1 MNDWLEKLK
10 VGDKVFVNSGSS
22 STLTTVQRITPTGRV
37 VVNNTQFINGV
48 NRSNMWNI
56 MTLEETTEEKIQ
68 RYNRRVFIHKVYVA
82 LLKISK
88 TMNYEQAKQVN
99 EILNLGVKEND

>member
-22 STLTTVQRITPTGRV
+22 RTLTTVQRITPTGRI
-37 VVNNTQFINGV
+37 VVNNTQFIGGV

-56 MTLEETTEEKIQ
+56 MTLEETTERLVKHRYSQ
-68 RYNRRVFIHKVYVA
+68 RNGRYAQY
-82 LLKISK
+82 
-88 TMNYEQAKQVN
+88 
-99 EILNLGVKEND
+99 

>member
-10 VGDKVFVNSGSS
+10 AGDKVFVNSRSGT
-22 STLTTVQRITPTGRV
+22 TLETVQRITPTGRIV
-37 VVNNTQFINGV
+37 VCNTQFVGGLA
-48 NRSNMWNI
+48 RSNMWNI
-56 MTLEETTEEKIQ
+56 MTLEEATEEKIQ
-68 RYNRRVFIHKVYVA
+68 QYNKRMFIHRVYVA
-82 LLKISK
+82 LRINK

>member
-10 VGDKVFVNSGSS
+10 VGDKVFVNSSS
-22 STLTTVQRITPTGRV
+22 SRTLTTVQRITPTGRI
-37 VVNNTQFINGV
+37 VVNNTQFIGGV

-68 RYNRRVFIHKVYVA
+68 QYNKRMFIHKVYVA
-82 LLKISK
+82 ALKTKK